1 LCFGTLVCLLD
12 EEYCQVLQLFGGFD
26 SLPAK
31 RGLYVELIIMPTIA
45 ALFVSHRASA
55 VQKKFKGSPVICL
68 FAVVEDPFDIFFF
81 FSFLFPNEWP
91 VDFPRSR

>member
-1 LCFGTLVCLLD
+1 M
-12 EEYCQVLQLFGGFD
+12 
-26 SLPAK
+26 PA
-31 RGLYVELIIMPTIA
+31 VT
-45 ALFVSHRASA
+45 ALSVSHRASA

-68 FAVVEDPFDIFFF
+68 SVVVEDPFDI